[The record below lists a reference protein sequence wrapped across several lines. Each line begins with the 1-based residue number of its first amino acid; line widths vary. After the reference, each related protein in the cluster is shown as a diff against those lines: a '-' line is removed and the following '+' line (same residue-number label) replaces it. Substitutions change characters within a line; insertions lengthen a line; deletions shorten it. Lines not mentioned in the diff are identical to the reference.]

1 MHVALIVIACWFA
14 VSVPAGIFIGK
25 AIKGPGKDGSQ

>member
-25 AIKGPGKDGSQ
+25 AIKAGKGPGQ